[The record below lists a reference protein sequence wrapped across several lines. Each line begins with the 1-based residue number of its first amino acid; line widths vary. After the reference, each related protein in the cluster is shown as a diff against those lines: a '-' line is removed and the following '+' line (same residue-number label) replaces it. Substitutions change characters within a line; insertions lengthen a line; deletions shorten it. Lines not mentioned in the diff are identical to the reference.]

1 MGTHPIFESDFDCLT
16 EMSQSKGTFDSCVA
30 DSPIRSN
37 NRHPFQF
44 SNWNAHLET
53 TPLKSQRGYQSD
65 SDYSSANTTP
75 EKLETHAK
83 TDYHMQSKFPSGGIE
98 SKTNLIINYLPPGMN
113 HETLRDLFRCIG
125 EVDQVKLCKN
135 KETKLS
141 LGYGFV
147 KYKREED
154 AMKAVQQLNGRTIQ
168 NKRIKVSFA
177 RPSSDIIKNTN
188 LYVSG
193 LPKSFVNDDI
203 KKFFGQ
209 AGKIISVRI
218 LTCKET
224 GMSRG
229 VCFVRY
235 DTKPEAENAVHLFNG
250 KLMPI
255 SGTTLTVKFASPTE
269 PASNIR
275 NENRFRNQLDR
286 PTENSNNQGRRF
298 GKSISHHNLQN
309 MSMRYSEKN
318 FPILISVTNL
328 PLSVSEKD
336 IWAMFGPFG
345 AVTYVSI
352 VPDITDPASEGT
364 ATATVSMP
372 IYDEAIFA
380 IRTLNQNGAK
390 FENNKLCVAFKVS
403 SPSITH
409 KMNDTQ
415 KRENLN

>member
-1 MGTHPIFESDFDCLT
+1 
-16 EMSQSKGTFDSCVA
+16 
-30 DSPIRSN
+30 
-37 NRHPFQF
+37 
-44 SNWNAHLET
+44 
-53 TPLKSQRGYQSD
+53 
-65 SDYSSANTTP
+65 
-75 EKLETHAK
+75 
-83 TDYHMQSKFPSGGIE
+83 
-98 SKTNLIINYLPPGMN
+98 MN

-147 KYKREED
+147 KYKKEED

-188 LYVSG
+188 LYASG

-235 DTKPEAENAVHLFNG
+235 DTKPEAENAVRLFNG
-250 KLMPI
+250 KVMPI
-255 SGTTLTVKFASPTE
+255 SGTTLTVKFAIPSE
-269 PASNIR
+269 PATNVR
-275 NENRFRNQLDR
+275 NENRFRNQFERL
-286 PTENSNNQGRRF
+286 PIENAMANQGRRF
-298 GKSISHHNLQN
+298 GKSISHHNIQN
-309 MSMRYSEKN
+309 ITMRYTEKN

-328 PLSVSEKD
+328 PLSASEKD

-352 VPDITDPASEGT
+352 VPDITDPSSEGT

-403 SPSITH
+403 SPTTITTH
-409 KMNDTQ
+409 KMNDTPT
-415 KRENLN
+415 RENLN